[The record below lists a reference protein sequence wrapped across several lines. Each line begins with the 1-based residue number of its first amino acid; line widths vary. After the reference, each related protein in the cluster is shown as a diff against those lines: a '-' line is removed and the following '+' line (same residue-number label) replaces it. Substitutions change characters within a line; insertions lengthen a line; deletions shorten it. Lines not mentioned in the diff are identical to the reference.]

1 VNSDCM
7 VGEIVQN
14 SGNSSTFRLTDTCWF
29 TFISSIPV
37 YENNSSSSG
46 LIDSCMFNFVHSTI
60 PFNFI
65 EWFMILFL
73 FSYVKYSLSIF
84 GIEYVVTKNI
94 ILLNLYLFT
103 KVKKW
108 QQLVS
113 RNCSMSLHL
122 SYMAQTST
130 TSNKFSEM

>member
-1 VNSDCM
+1 MICL
-7 VGEIVQN
+7 VGEMVQN
-14 SGNSSTFRLTDTCWF
+14 SGNSSTFRLTDIYWF
-29 TFISSIPV
+29 TFISSIPI
-37 YENNSSSSG
+37 YKNNSSGSAWMD
-46 LIDSCMFNFVHSTI
+46 LCMVNFVHSTI
-60 PFNFI
+60 LFNFI
-65 EWFMILFL
+65 EWFMILFS
-73 FSYVKYSLSIF
+73 FSDVKYSLSIF
-84 GIEYVVTKNI
+84 CIEYVLTKNI

-103 KVKKW
+103 KVEQW